1 MTEPQDAEAAEPGP
15 VPEAAARS
23 SLRQLVGEDFSV
35 ADSIGGWRGVAESM
49 APGVV
54 FVAVFVATRDLVPA
68 LVASLAVALTAT
80 VLRLVQ
86 RTPVTQA
93 VGGLLGVVVGVVW
106 AWQSGRAEDYFAMGL
121 WTNAAYLVALVLAL
135 ALRWPVVGVVVALL
149 RGQDMSWRS
158 DPGQRARRARYTVAT
173 WLWVA
178 MFAVRLA
185 VQLPLYLDAEVAW
198 LGTARIA
205 MGLPLWGLTMWLT
218 WLLVREPAAAEAR

>member
-1 MTEPQDAEAAEPGP
+1 MTEPQDAEATEPGP
-15 VPEAAARS
+15 LPEAAARS

-49 APGVV
+49 APGAV
-54 FVAVFVATRDLVPA
+54 FLAVFVPTRDLVPA

-93 VGGLLGVVVGVVW
+93 VGGLLGVLVGVVW

-121 WTNAAYLVALVLAL
+121 WTNAAYLVALLVAL

-149 RGQDMSWRS
+149 RGHDMSWRT
-158 DPGQRARRARYTVAT
+158 DPGQRARRSRYTVAT
-173 WLWVA
+173 WLWVG
-178 MFAVRLA
+178 MFALRLL
-185 VQLPLYLDAEVAW
+185 VQVPLYLDAEVAW

-205 MGLPLWGLTMWLT
+205 MGLPLWGLTLWLT
-218 WLLVREPAAAEAR
+218 WLLVREPASAEAR

>member
-1 MTEPQDAEAAEPGP
+1 MTEPQDAEASEPAP
-15 VPEAAARS
+15 LPEAAARS

-54 FVAVFVATRDLVPA
+54 FLAVFVATRDLVPA

-93 VGGLLGVVVGVVW
+93 VGGLLGVLVGVVW

-121 WTNAAYLVALVLAL
+121 WTNAAYLVALLVAL

-149 RGQDMSWRS
+149 RGHDMSWRT
-158 DPGQRARRARYTVAT
+158 DPRQRARRSRYTVAT
-173 WLWVA
+173 WLWVG
-178 MFAVRLA
+178 MFALRLV
-185 VQLPLYLDAEVAW
+185 VQVPLYLDAEVAW

-205 MGLPLWGLTMWLT
+205 MGLPLWGLTLWLT
-218 WLLVREPAAAEAR
+218 WLLVREPASAEAR